1 MRRRWKADSAPSRR
15 ITATAFFFGRHPVS
29 KLVTI
34 AVDAM
39 GGDHGSSVAVR
50 ASLEMLRNREELR
63 LILVGDADTLRG
75 GLGRLGK
82 ESKRLEIHHA
92 EQVVSMEDTPAG
104 ALRRKRRSSMRLAL
118 ELARSGEAQACVSAG
133 NTGALMAIGR
143 VVLRML
149 PGIDRPAILVALPTH
164 KGACYML
171 DLGANP
177 VCTPTHLL
185 QFAVMGSVIA
195 SINSIE
201 QPAIRLLNNGEEE
214 IKGIETVQAAGALLS
229 ESHLN
234 YHGFV
239 EPNDV
244 FKHRADVVVCDGFT
258 GNIALKTME
267 GSAEFVYAQMKSY
280 FQTGWISRAYALACW
295 PFLYTIKKRLDPN
308 RHNGAALVGL
318 NGIVIKSHGSSN
330 EIGWQQAIHL
340 AMREVEKGLNE
351 QIQGLWSNMAA

>member
-1 MRRRWKADSAPSRR
+1 M
-15 ITATAFFFGRHPVS
+15 S
-29 KLVTI
+29 KLTTI

-39 GGDHGSSVAVR
+39 SGDLGPVVAVQ
-50 ASLEMLRNREELR
+50 ASLEMLRHREELR
-63 LILVGDADTLRG
+63 LILVGDADIVREN
-75 GLGRLGK
+75 LGRLGK
-82 ESKRLEIHHA
+82 EANRVEIHHA
-92 EQVVSMEDTPAG
+92 DQVVSMDDTPSE
-104 ALRRKRRSSMRLAL
+104 ALRRKKRSSMRIAV

-133 NTGALMAIGR
+133 NTGALMATGR
-143 VVLRML
+143 LLLRML
-149 PGIDRPAILVALPTH
+149 PGIDRPAILVSLPTLA
-164 KGACYML
+164 GSCYML

-195 SINSIE
+195 SINNV
-201 QPAIRLLNNGEEE
+201 QNPVIRLLNNGEEE
-214 IKGIETVQAAGALLS
+214 IKGIETVQAANALLS
-229 ESHLN
+229 DSHLN

-267 GSAEFVYAQMKSY
+267 GSAHFVYQQMASY
-280 FQTGWISRAYALACW
+280 FRRGWISRAYGLACW

-318 NGIVIKSHGSSN
+318 NGIVIKSHGASN
-330 EIGWQQAIHL
+330 EVAWQQAIQL
-340 AMREVEKGLNE
+340 AMREVAKGLNE
-351 QIQGLWSNMAA
+351 RIQGVWSNLAA

>member
-1 MRRRWKADSAPSRR
+1 MS
-15 ITATAFFFGRHPVS
+15 
-29 KLVTI
+29 
-34 AVDAM
+34 
-39 GGDHGSSVAVR
+39 GDLGPAVAVR
-50 ASLEMLRNREELR
+50 GSLEMLRSREELR
-63 LILVGDADTLRG
+63 LILVGDADTVRRH
-75 GLGRLGK
+75 LGRLGK
-82 ESKRLEIHHA
+82 ESRRVEIHHA
-92 EQVVSMEDTPAG
+92 EQVVSMEDTPSG
-104 ALRRKRRSSMRLAL
+104 ALRRKKRSSMRVAL

-143 VVLRML
+143 LVLRTL
-149 PGIDRPAILVALPTH
+149 PGIDRPAILVALPTL

-177 VCTPTHLL
+177 MCTPTHLL

-195 SINSIE
+195 SINNVE
-201 QPAIRLLNNGEEE
+201 NPAIRLLNNGEEE
-214 IKGIETVQAAGALLS
+214 IKGIETVQAAGSLLS
-229 ESHLN
+229 DSHLN
-234 YHGFV
+234 YRGFV

-267 GSAEFVYAQMKSY
+267 GSAQFVYSQIKSY
-280 FQTGWISRAYALACW
+280 FRSGWISRAYGLACW

-330 EIGWQQAIHL
+330 EVGWQQAIQL
-340 AMREVEKGLNE
+340 AMREVAKGLNE
-351 QIQGLWSNMAA
+351 RIQGVWSNLAA

>member
-1 MRRRWKADSAPSRR
+1 M
-15 ITATAFFFGRHPVS
+15 S

-39 GGDHGSSVAVR
+39 SGDLGPAVAVR
-50 ASLEMLRNREELR
+50 GSLEMLRNREELR
-63 LILVGDADTLRG
+63 LILVGDADTVRRN
-75 GLGRLGK
+75 LGRLGK
-82 ESKRLEIHHA
+82 EAGRVEIHHA
-92 EQVVSMEDTPAG
+92 DQVVSMEDTPSE
-104 ALRRKRRSSMRLAL
+104 ALRRKKRSSMRVAL

-133 NTGALMAIGR
+133 NTGALMANGR
-143 VVLRML
+143 LVLRML
-149 PGIDRPAILVALPTH
+149 PGIDRPAILVALPTL

-195 SINSIE
+195 SINNVES
-201 QPAIRLLNNGEEE
+201 PAIRLLNNGEEE

-229 ESHLN
+229 DSHLN
-234 YHGFV
+234 YQGFV

-244 FKHRADVVVCDGFT
+244 FRHRADVVVCDGYT

-267 GSAEFVYAQMKSY
+267 GSAQYVYGQIKSY
-280 FQTGWISRAYALACW
+280 FRSGWISRVYGLACW

-330 EIGWQQAIHL
+330 EVGWQQAIQL
-340 AMREVEKGLNE
+340 AMREVAKGLNE
-351 QIQGLWSNMAA
+351 RIQGLWSNMAA

>member
-1 MRRRWKADSAPSRR
+1 M
-15 ITATAFFFGRHPVS
+15 S

-39 GGDHGSSVAVR
+39 SGDLGPAVAVR
-50 ASLEMLRNREELR
+50 GSLEMLRNREELR
-63 LILVGDADTLRG
+63 LILVGDADTVRRN
-75 GLGRLGK
+75 LGRLGK
-82 ESKRLEIHHA
+82 EARRVEIHHA
-92 EQVVSMEDTPAG
+92 DQVVSMEDTPSE
-104 ALRRKRRSSMRLAL
+104 ALRRKKRSSMRVAL

-143 VVLRML
+143 LVLRML
-149 PGIDRPAILVALPTH
+149 PGIDRPAILVALPTL

-195 SINSIE
+195 SINNVENPS
-201 QPAIRLLNNGEEE
+201 IRLLNNGEEE

-229 ESHLN
+229 DSHLN

-244 FKHRADVVVCDGFT
+244 FKHGADVVVCDGFT

-267 GSAEFVYAQMKSY
+267 GSAQFVYGQIKSY
-280 FQTGWISRAYALACW
+280 FRSGWISRAYGLACW
-295 PFLYTIKKRLDPN
+295 PFLYTIKRRLDPN

-330 EIGWQQAIHL
+330 EVGWQQAIHL
-340 AMREVEKGLNE
+340 AMREVAKGLNE
-351 QIQGLWSNMAA
+351 RIQGVWSNLAA

>member
-1 MRRRWKADSAPSRR
+1 M
-15 ITATAFFFGRHPVS
+15 S

-39 GGDHGSSVAVR
+39 GGDLGPAAAVR
-50 ASLEMLRNREELR
+50 GSLEMLRNREELR
-63 LILVGDADTLRG
+63 LILVGDADTVRRH
-75 GLGRLGK
+75 LGRMGK
-82 ESKRLEIHHA
+82 ESRRVEIHHA
-92 EQVVSMEDTPAG
+92 EQVVSMEDTPSE
-104 ALRRKRRSSMRLAL
+104 ALRRKKRSSMRVAL

-143 VVLRML
+143 LLLRML
-149 PGIDRPAILVALPTH
+149 PGIDRPAILVALPTLR
-164 KGACYML
+164 GTCYML

-195 SINSIE
+195 EINNVDN
-201 QPAIRLLNNGEEE
+201 PAIRLLNNGEEE

-229 ESHLN
+229 DSHLN

-239 EPNDV
+239 EPNDI
-244 FKHRADVVVCDGFT
+244 FRHRADVVVCDGFT

-267 GSAEFVYAQMKSY
+267 GSAQFVYRQMRSY
-280 FQTGWISRAYALACW
+280 FRTGWISRAYGLACW
-295 PFLYTIKKRLDPN
+295 PFLYNIKKRLDPN

-330 EIGWQQAIHL
+330 EVGWQQAIQL
-340 AMREVEKGLNE
+340 AMREVAKGLNE
-351 QIQGLWSNMAA
+351 QIQGVWSNLAA

>member
-1 MRRRWKADSAPSRR
+1 M
-15 ITATAFFFGRHPVS
+15 S

-39 GGDHGSSVAVR
+39 SGDLGPAVAVR
-50 ASLEMLRNREELR
+50 GSLEMLRSREELR
-63 LILVGDADTLRG
+63 LILVGDADTVRRH
-75 GLGRLGK
+75 LGRLGK
-82 ESKRLEIHHA
+82 ESRRVEIHHA
-92 EQVVSMEDTPAG
+92 EQVVSMEDTPSG
-104 ALRRKRRSSMRLAL
+104 ALRRKKRSSMRVAL

-143 VVLRML
+143 LVLRTL
-149 PGIDRPAILVALPTH
+149 PGIDRPAILVALPTL

-177 VCTPTHLL
+177 MCTPTHLL

-195 SINSIE
+195 SINNVE
-201 QPAIRLLNNGEEE
+201 NPAIRLLNNGEEE
-214 IKGIETVQAAGALLS
+214 IKGIETVQAAGSLLS
-229 ESHLN
+229 DSHLN
-234 YHGFV
+234 YRGFV

-267 GSAEFVYAQMKSY
+267 GSAQFVYSQIKSY
-280 FQTGWISRAYALACW
+280 FRSGWISRAYGLACW

-330 EIGWQQAIHL
+330 EVGWQQAIQL
-340 AMREVEKGLNE
+340 AMREVAKGLNE
-351 QIQGLWSNMAA
+351 RIQGVWSNLAA

>member
-1 MRRRWKADSAPSRR
+1 M
-15 ITATAFFFGRHPVS
+15 S
-29 KLVTI
+29 KLLTI

-39 GGDHGSSVAVR
+39 SGDLGPGVAVG

-63 LILVGDADTLRG
+63 LILVGDADTVRRN
-75 GLGRLGK
+75 LGRLGK
-82 ESKRLEIHHA
+82 ESGRVEIHHA
-92 EQVVSMEDTPAG
+92 EQVVSMDDTPSE
-104 ALRRKRRSSMRLAL
+104 ALRRKKRSSMRVAL

-143 VVLRML
+143 LVLRML
-149 PGIDRPAILVALPTH
+149 PGIDRPAILVALPTL

-195 SINSIE
+195 SINNVES
-201 QPAIRLLNNGEEE
+201 PAIRLLNNGEED

-280 FQTGWISRAYALACW
+280 FQTGWISRAYGLACW

-340 AMREVEKGLNE
+340 AMREVEKGVNE
-351 QIQGLWSNMAA
+351 RIQGVWSNLAA